1 MADDVQNADG
11 NDSNPDI
18 KALRDAYEEN
28 KTLKEQASQADLLA
42 RENAFLKAG
51 VDVSTKAGE
60 LMMEGYDGEL
70 TADAI
75 KAFAAEVGFGQ
86 APSTEATQVTQVTQ
100 PADTPTSPGE
110 AEAHSTASTL
120 EQGATPPSRGDTVDP
135 RVAAI
140 QAGQELLKT
149 REESEAMGFAFNQL
163 VSAGIRGDQRV
174 IIKAEQ

>member
-60 LMMEGYDGEL
+60 LMMKGYDGEL

-75 KAFAAEVGFGQ
+75 KAFAAEVGIGQ
-86 APSTEATQVTQVTQ
+86 PSGTPEAAQAAQ

-120 EQGATPPSRGDTVDP
+120 EQGATPPARGDTVDP